1 MANSL
6 AARRYA
12 RSLIALALEKG
23 AIDAVYTDMHTVGAT
38 LAESSEL
45 QSVLKNPIIKSEKKG
60 LILADIFKGKIN
72 DLTSGFLKLVA
83 DKNRVDII
91 GDIAY
96 AYVLEYK
103 SHKNISLVEVTSAV
117 KLDDAQKAKI
127 LAIAAKQGA
136 TNAEVVESIDP
147 KLMGGFVLKMGDKQI
162 DASILN
168 QFNTMKQE
176 LIKN

>member
-12 RSLIALALEKG
+12 KSLMALALEKN
-23 AIDAVYTDMHTVGAT
+23 AIDAVYTDMHTIGAT
-38 LAESSEL
+38 LAESAEL
-45 QSVLKNPIIKSEKKG
+45 VAVLKNPIIKSEKKG
-60 LILADIFKGKIN
+60 DILIAIFSGKVNALTN
-72 DLTSGFLKLVA
+72 DFLKLIVE
-83 DKNRVDII
+83 KNRVGVL

-103 SHKNISLVEVTSAV
+103 MHKNISLVEVTSAV
-117 KLDDAQKAKI
+117 KLDEAQKAKI

-136 TNAEVVESIDP
+136 TNAEVVETIDP
-147 KLMGGFVLKMGDKQI
+147 KLLGGFILKMGDKQI

-168 QFNTMKQE
+168 QFNTLKQE

>member
-1 MANSL
+1 ME
-6 AARRYA
+6 
-12 RSLIALALEKG
+12 LALEKN
-23 AIDAVYTDMHTVGAT
+23 AIDALYEDMHTIGAT

-45 QSVLKNPIIKSEKKG
+45 EAVLRNPIIKAEKKG
-60 LILADIFKGKIN
+60 SILETIFSGKVN
-72 DLTSGFLKLVA
+72 PLTIDFLKLVA
-83 DKNRVDII
+83 IKNRVDLI

-103 SHKNISLVEVTSAV
+103 EYKNISLVEVTSAV

-136 TNAEVVESIDP
+136 TNAEVVERIDP
-147 KLMGGFVLKMGDKQI
+147 KLLGGFVLRMGDKQI

-168 QFNTMKQE
+168 QFNTLKQE
-176 LIKN
+176 LIKNSE